1 MRTKVFAAIW
11 EIEWQRQLVASGE
24 KTPVI
29 FPPPLMAQNGVTLIP
44 PKAIQKKEVFMSSEK
59 CCSLHAVYEPL
70 NAGGFSACSRA
81 LLFCGAIW
89 IGLNVGNASAQSA
102 APPSSAFELRTVAQ
116 PENQAD
122 LKRRQIE
129 FLNRIRK
136 ADPQRRTIER
146 ALFNDQNEL
155 GLILNRSVEMDKI
168 PALMRSMLAQMAR
181 EFPGQDLTVLAY
193 TPSNP
198 PRKIGTARFNA
209 RTRDMT
215 YTRER

>member
-1 MRTKVFAAIW
+1 
-11 EIEWQRQLVASGE
+11 
-24 KTPVI
+24 
-29 FPPPLMAQNGVTLIP
+29 
-44 PKAIQKKEVFMSSEK
+44 MSNEECYSI
-59 CCSLHAVYEPL
+59 HAVYEPL
-70 NAGGFSACSRA
+70 SARCFSAFSRA
-81 LLFCGAIW
+81 LFFCSAIW
-89 IGLNVGNASAQSA
+89 IGLSAGNASAQSA
-102 APPSSAFELRTVAQ
+102 APPSSAFELRTAAQ
-116 PENQAD
+116 PEKLAD

-198 PRKIGTARFNA
+198 PHKIGTARLNA